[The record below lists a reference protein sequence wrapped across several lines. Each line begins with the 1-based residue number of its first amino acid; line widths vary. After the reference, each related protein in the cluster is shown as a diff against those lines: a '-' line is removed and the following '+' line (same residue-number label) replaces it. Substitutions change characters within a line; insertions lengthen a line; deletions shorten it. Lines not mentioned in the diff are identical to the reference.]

1 MNQLIQQSGADT
13 GPFSTPATTVRGNI
27 INISD
32 TIESNSKGNNNFAL
46 GYFAICQT
54 FSDSLVIKK

>member
-1 MNQLIQQSGADT
+1 MNQLIQQSGADN

-27 INISD
+27 VNVGD
-32 TIESNSKGNNNFAL
+32 TAESNNFAL

-54 FSDSLVIKK
+54 FSDSLLIKK